1 MIKPVY
7 HEKTFDR
14 RNFLKSTAVAGI
26 GLGMNFSSGAAF
38 AQPPSPQVQKGKR
51 VGIIGLDTSHSVA
64 FTKTF
69 NAEDAGPEYGG
80 YKVVAAYPKGSNDIE
95 SSVKRIPGYIEDV
108 KKLGVTIVDSIKD
121 LLREVDVVLLETN
134 DGRLHLEQAIP
145 VFKAGKTV
153 FIDKPIAASLPD
165 AIAIFNEAKRYKIP
179 VFSASS
185 LRYAPTVQAIAQGKA
200 GNILGADV
208 FSPAHLEKT
217 HMDFSWYGI
226 HGVEMLY
233 TLMGTGCKSV
243 SRTHTEDADVVVG
256 LWNDNR
262 IGTFRGIRYKKSG
275 YGGQVYGETS
285 IEPLD
290 GAGGYNPLLVEVVK
304 FFQTNQ
310 APVKPEETLEIFAF
324 MEAADE
330 SKRQGGK
337 VITLESVMEKAK
349 ASGKKG

>member
-1 MIKPVY
+1 MK
-7 HEKTFDR
+7 KTFDR

-26 GLGMNFSSGAAF
+26 GLGMNLSPAAAF
-38 AQPPSPQVQKGKR
+38 AQRPSSQVQKGKR

-69 NAEDAGPEYGG
+69 NAENAAPEYGG

-153 FIDKPIAASLPD
+153 FIDKPIAASLSD

-185 LRYAPTVQAIAQGKA
+185 LRYAPTVQAIAKGKA

-275 YGGQVYGETS
+275 YGGQVYGDAS

>member
-1 MIKPVY
+1 MKT
-7 HEKTFDR
+7 TFDR
-14 RNFLKSTAVAGI
+14 RNFLKSSAVAGL
-26 GLGMNFSSGAAF
+26 GLGLNLTATDLF
-38 AQPPSPQVQKGKR
+38 AKQNLTVQKGKR

-69 NAEDAGPEYGG
+69 NAPDAGPEYGG

-95 SSVKRIPGYIEDV
+95 SSVKRIPGYIEEV
-108 KKLGVTIVDSIKD
+108 KKHGVTIVDSIKD
-121 LLREVDVVLLETN
+121 LLKQVDVVLLETN

-153 FIDKPIAASLPD
+153 FIDKPIAAFLPD
-165 AIAIFNEAKRYKIP
+165 AISIFNEAKKHKVP

-185 LRYAPTVQAIAQGKA
+185 LRYAPTVKAIAGGKA
-200 GNILGADV
+200 GNILGVDV

-217 HMDFSWYGI
+217 HLDFSWYGI
-226 HGVEMLY
+226 HGVEILY

-243 SRTHTEDADVVVG
+243 TRTHSEDADVVVG

-262 IGTFRGIRYKKSG
+262 IGTFRGIRYPKIG
-275 YGGQVYGETS
+275 YGGTVYGDKS

-304 FFQTNQ
+304 FFETGQ
-310 APVKPEETLEIFAF
+310 APVKPEETLEMFAF

-330 SKRQGGK
+330 SKRQGGAA
-337 VITLESVMEKAK
+337 VTLESVMEKAK
-349 ASGKKG
+349 ASAKKG

>member
-1 MIKPVY
+1 MK
-7 HEKTFDR
+7 KTFDR

-26 GLGMNFSSGAAF
+26 GLGMNFSPGAAF
-38 AQPPSPQVQKGKR
+38 AQRPSSQVQKGKR

-69 NAEDAGPEYGG
+69 NAEEAGPEYGG

-153 FIDKPIAASLPD
+153 FIDKPIAASIPD

>member
-1 MIKPVY
+1 MK
-7 HEKTFDR
+7 KTFDR

>member
-1 MIKPVY
+1 MAASASAR
-7 HEKTFDR
+7 DR
-14 RNFLKSTAVAGI
+14 GPARGVVSVGT
-26 GLGMNFSSGAAF
+26 
-38 AQPPSPQVQKGKR
+38 PSPG
-51 VGIIGLDTSHSVA
+51 
-64 FTKTF
+64 
-69 NAEDAGPEYGG
+69 E
-80 YKVVAAYPKGSNDIE
+80 
-95 SSVKRIPGYIEDV
+95 
-108 KKLGVTIVDSIKD
+108 LGVTIVDSIKD

>member
-1 MIKPVY
+1 MK
-7 HEKTFDR
+7 KTFDR

-26 GLGMNFSSGAAF
+26 GLGMNFSPGAAF
-38 AQPPSPQVQKGKR
+38 AQRPSPKAQKGKR